1 MRTRGPFDERMPRAG
16 LRAGSRRRPRS
27 RPRLRRRVAAVTVLG
42 ATLAA
47 LATTVAVGLGLAEP
61 ARRGA
66 DVRDSAGPRTAVD
79 APASRAVASRD
90 RRSDDEQ
97 ARSGRPA
104 PPLRRRYERVLWR
117 DSQALGRPSA
127 GALLR
132 ATKLPAEGR
141 HFFGWDPELRRS
153 PSPAWRRYAT
163 DRLIRVVLRVAEQ
176 FARANP
182 IAPRLAVGDLSRPR
196 GGHFGARYSSR
207 PLHASH
213 QNGLDVDIYYP
224 RRDRRE
230 EAPRAVGDIDIGLS
244 QDLVDRFVR
253 TGAQFVF
260 VGPNTPLTGPRGIVQ
275 SVPRHDNH
283 LHVRLPPGR
292 P

>member
-1 MRTRGPFDERMPRAG
+1 MRT
-16 LRAGSRRRPRS
+16 
-27 RPRLRRRVAAVTVLG
+27 AVTVLG
-42 ATLAA
+42 VTLAA
-47 LATTVAVGLGLAEP
+47 LAMIVAVGLGLP
-61 ARRGA
+61 Q
-66 DVRDSAGPRTAVD
+66 SAGPGVDTRASPGRRSAADART
-79 APASRAVASRD
+79 SRDLVVRD
-90 RRSDDEQ
+90 RRADDER
-97 ARSGRPA
+97 ARSRRTA
-104 PPLRRRYERVLWR
+104 PRRRHFDRVIWR
-117 DSQALGRPSA
+117 GSRALGGPSA

-163 DRLIRVVLRVAEQ
+163 DRLIRVVLRVVDQ

-182 IAPRLAVGDLSRPR
+182 VAPRLAIGDLSRRR
-196 GGHFGARYSSR
+196 GGHFGS
-207 PLHASH
+207 LHASH

-230 EAPRAVGDIDIGLS
+230 KAPRSVGDIDVGLS

-253 TGAQFVF
+253 AGAQFVF
-260 VGPNTPLTGPRGIVQ
+260 VGPNTRLTGPRGIVQ
-275 SVPRHDNH
+275 PVPRHDNH

>member
-1 MRTRGPFDERMPRAG
+1 MRT
-16 LRAGSRRRPRS
+16 
-27 RPRLRRRVAAVTVLG
+27 AVTVLA

-47 LATTVAVGLGLAEP
+47 FATIGLGLPESD
-61 ARRGA
+61 RRGA
-66 DVRDSAGPRTAVD
+66 ETPKPADRRSAVD
-79 APASRAVASRD
+79 ARASLANAARNRRA
-90 RRSDDEQ
+90 DDAL
-97 ARSGRPA
+97 ARSRRTA
-104 PPLRRRYERVLWR
+104 PPRRRRYERVIWR
-117 DSQALGRPSA
+117 DSRALGRPSA

-132 ATKLPAEGR
+132 GTKLPAQGR

-153 PSPAWRRYAT
+153 PNPAWRRYAT
-163 DRLIRVVLRVAEQ
+163 DRLIRVVLRVVDQ

-182 IAPRLAVGDLSRPR
+182 VAPRLAVGDLSRRR

-230 EAPRAVGDIDIGLS
+230 KAPGSVVDIDVGLS

-253 TGAQFVF
+253 AGAQFVF

-275 SVPRHDNH
+275 PVPRHDNH
-283 LHVRLPPGR
+283 LHVRLPPDR

>member
-1 MRTRGPFDERMPRAG
+1 M
-16 LRAGSRRRPRS
+16 
-27 RPRLRRRVAAVTVLG
+27 
-42 ATLAA
+42 
-47 LATTVAVGLGLAEP
+47 
-61 ARRGA
+61 
-66 DVRDSAGPRTAVD
+66 
-79 APASRAVASRD
+79 
-90 RRSDDEQ
+90 
-97 ARSGRPA
+97 
-104 PPLRRRYERVLWR
+104 
-117 DSQALGRPSA
+117 GRPSA

-132 ATKLPAEGR
+132 GTKLPAEGR
-141 HFFGWDPELRRS
+141 HFFGWDPEQRRS
-153 PSPAWRRYAT
+153 PSPVWRRYAT
-163 DRLIRVVLRVAEQ
+163 DRLIRVVLRVADE

-182 IAPRLAVGDLSRPR
+182 VAPRLAVGDLSRPR

-230 EAPRAVGDIDIGLS
+230 KAPRAVGDIDVGLS

-253 TGAQFVF
+253 AGAQYVF

-283 LHVRLPPGR
+283 LHVRLAPGR